1 MAVEK
6 RSCSG
11 GGWWRELRP
20 LVQLL
25 LPLCVHWIA
34 EEMTVSVL
42 VDVTTSA
49 LCPGQSTCPQ
59 AIYINGIQQT
69 VRSNSSTPP
78 HPSFSLCVSL
88 SLLARDWCVVAGRF
102 TRGVP
107 HVGTIHRTILCRPSL
122 DHDGSTSPLFLLLL
136 CCHGPDVTGIG
147 RRELF
152 TCTTLC
158 AGMRAD
164 NSLIRI

>member
-6 RSCSG
+6 SSRRG
-11 GGWWRELRP
+11 GGGGWRELRP

-69 VRSNSSTPP
+69 VRSTTPIT
-78 HPSFSLCVSL
+78 SL
-88 SLLARDWCVVAGRF
+88 SLSL
-102 TRGVP
+102 P
-107 HVGTIHRTILCRPSL
+107 LPPLPLPPS
-122 DHDGSTSPLFLLLL
+122 F
-136 CCHGPDVTGIG
+136 
-147 RRELF
+147 RRV
-152 TCTTLC
+152 
-158 AGMRAD
+158 
-164 NSLIRI
+164 